1 MGFARECLASLWRN
15 EADSVMREFRSTLYY
30 REDRDDFMVTL
41 TGVVVDPIDPS
52 ARDILIGL

>member
-1 MGFARECLASLWRN
+1 
-15 EADSVMREFRSTLYY
+15 MREFRSTLYY